1 MGEYSQGATERFG
14 GSDMFSS
21 ITRDIGNMGMSDNHR
36 PRQDDQQRMEFPT
49 TMGAGPLG
57 PMFSST
63 SRPQGTPSPT
73 KSSPSH
79 NPLLQLLSS
88 VDRPSSLGPLG
99 AGPVG
104 PQSMFSRP
112 GPGPSPYNNSWPS
125 PQQASGGPPH
135 PDQQGAPTPQAYSL
149 FSPSAWPGPLLSSPN
164 ISNSPVHST
173 NSSHSSPQRAAPNG
187 GNMQMFGGGPSPLE
201 RLLHQSRNEK

>member
-1 MGEYSQGATERFG
+1 MG
-14 GSDMFSS
+14 
-21 ITRDIGNMGMSDNHR
+21 
-36 PRQDDQQRMEFPT
+36 P
-49 TMGAGPLG
+49 GPLG
-57 PMFSST
+57 SMFPNSG
-63 SRPQGTPSPT
+63 RPQGPPSPT
-73 KSSPSH
+73 KNSPSH

-112 GPGPSPYNNSWPS
+112 GPGPSPYNSSWPS
-125 PQQASGGPPH
+125 PQQASGPPH

-164 ISNSPVHST
+164 ISNSPGHST
-173 NSSHSSPQRAAPNG
+173 NSSHSSPQRAAPTG

-201 RLLHQSRNEK
+201 RLLHQARNEK